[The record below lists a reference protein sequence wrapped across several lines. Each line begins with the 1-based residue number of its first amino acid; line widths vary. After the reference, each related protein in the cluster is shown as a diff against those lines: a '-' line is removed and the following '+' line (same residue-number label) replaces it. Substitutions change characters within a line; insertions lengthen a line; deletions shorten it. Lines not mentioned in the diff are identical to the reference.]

1 MKKFVSFLIAL
12 MMPLF
17 IFGQSYNSLWKKV
30 SEAQEKDLP
39 KTAYDVLQ
47 KIVKKAAKDKA
58 YGQLLKAEL
67 LSAQAMVE
75 ISPDS
80 LEPAVA
86 EIRKHYEAASDEV
99 LKTVYQT
106 VLHRIDVMNYSISID
121 IKAPRLTPAL
131 CETLGSVKDET
142 YKPFVVGGVDAAIFN
157 NDMLSVIGYEI
168 DSDFEEMHA
177 YYEKVGNRRAA
188 CITAARLYRYASVD
202 KIDAAIRQYEDLQEA
217 GELAIVRYDKF
228 AYDAKAERLAYIRE
242 ALSKWGRWS
251 RMDYLRNE
259 EQRLTN
265 PQYSYATCR
274 R

>member
-177 YYEKVGNRRAA
+177 YYEKVGRPANWLSSATISSHTTQRPSDWLISVRHCRSGAVGRGWTISA
-188 CITAARLYRYASVD
+188 MRSSGSPIPSIQWLTAN
-202 KIDAAIRQYEDLQEA
+202 
-217 GELAIVRYDKF
+217 
-228 AYDAKAERLAYIRE
+228 
-242 ALSKWGRWS
+242 RWS
-251 RMDYLRNE
+251 
-259 EQRLTN
+259 
-265 PQYSYATCR
+265 CR
-274 R
+274 SSRSR

>member
-1 MKKFVSFLIAL
+1 
-12 MMPLF
+12 
-17 IFGQSYNSLWKKV
+17 
-30 SEAQEKDLP
+30 
-39 KTAYDVLQ
+39 
-47 KIVKKAAKDKA
+47 
-58 YGQLLKAEL
+58 
-67 LSAQAMVE
+67 MVE

-265 PQYSYATCR
+265 PQYSVAYIQPAGDLAAAVAAGEADGNTQPVVADDEGLPCQCKWRFRCVAQLSEGLR
-274 R
+274 RTEAVYR